1 MEFLLRPWVAI
12 LALSLIS
19 VGMIALIRNLWPL
32 YRKEVNAVLLSPIV
46 YIFTAVFL
54 VVTGFF
60 FYFAIAG
67 AAQSPERGMSF
78 AVRMIYSNVSIVL
91 LFFAP
96 AITMR
101 LFSEEGRS
109 GTIETLMTAPVSD
122 LQVVLAKFYAGLTFY
137 CIMLL
142 PTLAYVAILKK
153 VAGPAGIDLGPVL
166 ATYLGLV
173 LMGALF
179 VSLGLFFS
187 SLTHNQIIAFAI
199 TLAAFLL
206 LWVVGMAGR
215 DKTGLGYQILAYLG
229 MFEHVE
235 DFIKGLVDTR
245 NIVYYLSATVFC
257 LFLTV
262 RSVESRKWR

>member
-1 MEFLLRPWVAI
+1 MESLLRPEVAI
-12 LALSLIS
+12 IILFVVSA
-19 VGMIALIRNLWPL
+19 GTIAAVRNLWPL
-32 YRKEVNAVLLSPIV
+32 YKKETSSVLLSPIV

-60 FYFAIAG
+60 FNFYVAEVKQANL
-67 AAQSPERGMSF
+67 
-78 AVRMIYSNVSIVL
+78 RMTFSNISIIL

-122 LQVVLAKFYAGLTFY
+122 LQVVLGKFFAGWTFY
-137 CIMLL
+137 CVMLV
-142 PTLAYVAILKK
+142 PTLAYVAILAR
-153 VAGPAGIDLGPVL
+153 VAGDVGLDYGPII
-166 ATYLGLV
+166 ASYLGLL
-173 LMGALF
+173 LMGGLF

-187 SLTHNQIIAFAI
+187 SLTRNQIIAFAI
-199 TLAAFLL
+199 SLAAFLL
-206 LWVVGMAGR
+206 LWVIGMAGR
-215 DKTGLGYQILAYLG
+215 NKTGLGYQVLAYLG
-229 MFEHVE
+229 MFEHV
-235 DFIKGLVDTR
+235 DAFLKGLVDTR
-245 NIVYYLSATVFC
+245 DIIYYLSATVLG